1 MYQSDPELRLVFI
14 IVIII
19 MGESDATSGVGT
31 GIALYTRR
39 YYSNVSDVAIANP
52 GSGYTSGEFISFP
65 VGASCIYTRIWYYCI
80 RKPFYC

>member
-1 MYQSDPELRLVFI
+1 MYQSDPAETGI
-14 IVIII
+14 YYSYYYY
-19 MGESDATSGVGT
+19 GEPDATSGVGT

-80 RKPFYC
+80 RSSFYC